1 MKQGFKFLLLAS
13 LLWSAL
19 GAQSVKVEKEIKRE
33 LYRYFIRKQDHTIV
47 EVFGGIDKEVAEKAG
62 VNL

>member
-19 GAQSVKVEKEIKRE
+19 GAQSIKVEKEIKK
-33 LYRYFIRKQDHTIV
+33 L
-47 EVFGGIDKEVAEKAG
+47 
-62 VNL
+62 